1 MSGAE
6 AFRERGIARV
16 PAAADKSARAQLRAT
31 DRFLPLDGPG
41 PLIPPFFRYS
51 KAVHNE
57 ERERRARCWLK
68 SSESPLVFLAED
80 CFMVDGF
87 PDEFETLADACVFA
101 GQTDG
106 ADDFCW
112 AVMVHPDISEEA
124 VWEAITDIGCPD
136 RVVQIVQ
143 DQ

>member
-16 PAAADKSARAQLRAT
+16 PAAADKSARAVLRAT
-31 DRFLPLDGPG
+31 DMFSPLDGPG
-41 PLIPPFFRYS
+41 PLIPRFIRCS
-51 KAVHNE
+51 EADHNK
-57 ERERRARCWLK
+57 ERERQARCCLK

-106 ADDFCW
+106 PEDFCW
-112 AVMVHPDISEEA
+112 AVLVHADISEEA
-124 VWEAITDIGCPD
+124 IWDAITDIGWPD
-136 RVVQIVQ
+136 RVVQLV
-143 DQ
+143 